1 MPELLGLFISTLFVN
16 NFVFAKMLGLCPFLG
31 VSKKVDN
38 AVGMGMAVIFVIT
51 IASVAGWFVDNY
63 VLVPLGI
70 TYLRTIVFIL
80 TIGALV
86 QFVEMFI
93 QKVSPPL
100 YKALGIYI
108 PLITTNCVVLGVV
121 ILIAQRGFNLLEMLV
136 YAIGAPIGFYIAL
149 FMLSAINEQ
158 LALAKVPKSFQ
169 GAALSL
175 ISCGIMALAF
185 MGFTG
190 LVRE

>member
-51 IASVAGWFVDNY
+51 LASVAGWFVDNY

-158 LALAKVPKSFQ
+158 LALAKVPHAFK

>member
-1 MPELLGLFISTLFVN
+1 MTELMGLFVSTLFVN

-31 VSKKVDN
+31 VTKKIDN
-38 AVGMGMAVIFVIT
+38 AMGMGLAVIFVIT
-51 IASVAGWFVDNY
+51 LASIAGWILD
-63 VLVPLGI
+63 VLLLIPMGV

-80 TIGALV
+80 AIAVLV
-86 QFVEMFI
+86 QFVEMVI
-93 QKVSPPL
+93 QKTSPPL
-100 YKALGIYI
+100 YQALGIYL

-121 ILIAQRGFNLLEMLV
+121 ILIANRGFDLFQMLV

-149 FMLSAINEQ
+149 FMIANINEQ
-158 LALAKVPKSFQ
+158 LALAKVPRPFQ
-169 GAALSL
+169 GAAISL
-175 ISCGIMALAF
+175 VCCGILALAF

>member
-1 MPELLGLFISTLFVN
+1 MPELMGLFVSTLFVN

-38 AVGMGMAVIFVIT
+38 AIGMGLAVIFVIT
-51 IASVAGWFVDNY
+51 TASIAGWVLDTFI
-63 VLVPLGI
+63 LVPLGI

-86 QFVEMFI
+86 QFLEMFI

-121 ILIAQRGFNLLEMLV
+121 ILIANRGFTLLEMLV
-136 YAIGAPIGFYIAL
+136 YAIGAPLGFYIAL
-149 FMLSAINEQ
+149 FMLSAMNEQ
-158 LALAKVPKSFQ
+158 LALAKVPKPFQ
-169 GAALSL
+169 GAAISL
-175 ISCGIMALAF
+175 ICCGILALAF